1 MEYRDYYALLGV
13 EKSATQDE
21 IKRAFRKLARKYH
34 PDLNK
39 DEDAEVKFKEI
50 SEANEVLSDPEKRAA
65 YDQLGQ
71 AYRPG
76 KDFQPPPDWDAG
88 YEFSGRPASDG
99 AQAQE
104 FSDFFET
111 LFGEAYQQQR
121 ATNAKARFHAKG
133 QDHHAKV
140 LIDLEDAFHGAKRTI
155 VLKVPELTEDGH
167 LAVRDRK
174 LEVSIPQGVREGQHI
189 RLRGQGA
196 PGLGD
201 GGAGDLY
208 IEIALKPHPVYQAEG
223 ADLHLDLPI
232 TPWEAALG
240 GKVKVPTPDGVVDLK
255 IPAGSRQ
262 GRKLRLKGRGFP
274 AKPPGDFYA
283 TLQIALPPADSAK
296 AKELYKR
303 MARELDFNPREHLMR
318 DIKQD
323 DHVRARS

>member
-1 MEYRDYYALLGV
+1 MEYRDYYTLLGV

-39 DEDAEVKFKEI
+39 DEDAEAKFKEI
-50 SEANEVLSDPEKRAA
+50 GEANEVLSDPEKRAA

-71 AYRPG
+71 AYQPG
-76 KDFQPPPDWDAG
+76 QDFQPPPDWDAG
-88 YEFSGRPASDG
+88 FEFSDG
-99 AQAQE
+99 PSRENAQTQD

-111 LFGEAYQQQR
+111 LFGQAYQQQR
-121 ATNAKARFHAKG
+121 TADAKAHFHAKG

-167 LAVRDRK
+167 LTVRDRK
-174 LEVSIPQGVREGQHI
+174 LEVSIPKGVREGQHI
-189 RLRGQGA
+189 RLKGQGA
-196 PGLGD
+196 PGLGE

-223 ADLHLDLPI
+223 ADLHLDLPV

-240 GKVKVPTPDGVVDLK
+240 GKVKVPTPDGIVDLK
-255 IPAGSRQ
+255 IPEGSRQ

-274 AKPPGDFYA
+274 AKPPGNLYA
-283 TLQIALPPADSAK
+283 NLQIALPPAGSAK
-296 AKELYKR
+296 AKELYNK

-318 DIKQD
+318 DVKKNDQ
-323 DHVRARS
+323 VQARS